1 MAQARLAAVLRVI
14 WKKWPNKRIV
24 KNCMLREQNKNKT
37 LKNCFDVLGMVD
49 SNANIL

>member
-1 MAQARLAAVLRVI
+1 MVQARLAAVLQVI
-14 WKKWPNKRIV
+14 WKKAPNKRIE

-37 LKNCFDVLGMVD
+37 LKNCFDVPGMVD